1 MRAIGKWIIIEEIK
15 EEVKQTEGG
24 LLLGEKHRDDIRY
37 RRGTIV
43 SPGSDV
49 SVVKEG
55 DTVYFDKVAGSQIE
69 LPSGVLKVIREG
81 DIIIV
86 E

>member
-1 MRAIGKWIIIEEIK
+1 MRAIGKNIIIVEIK
-15 EEVKQTEGG
+15 EDIKKTSGG
-24 LLLGEKHRDDIRY
+24 LLLGEAHRDDIRF

-49 SVVKEG
+49 TVVKEG
-55 DTVYFDKVAGSQIE
+55 DIVYFDKAAGSNIE
-69 LPSGVLKVIREG
+69 LPGGVKKVIREN